1 MTGLVRIGEEVE
13 DQFELWALINREK
26 HFEGE
31 RGLDGERKWGR
42 KGGGERRGKM
52 TLVCCKEFLN
62 LRVVRTS
69 ATIWSIS
76 NPWATFA
83 LMRLKQDGEGVA
95 DRGVEGE
102 YGWWGRRWAACRG
115 LQRAPRQVASRVS
128 LSSEENKVCGYTSY
142 YNVSRHRFR
151 SSKYFLQLP
160 FKG

>member
-1 MTGLVRIGEEVE
+1 MTGLARIGEEVE

-26 HFEGE
+26 HFGGE

-42 KGGGERRGKM
+42 EGGREKKM

-83 LMRLKQDGEGVA
+83 LMKLKQDGVKGGRGGRVMRQGV
-95 DRGVEGE
+95 G
-102 YGWWGRRWAACRG
+102 CM
-115 LQRAPRQVASRVS
+115 PR
-128 LSSEENKVCGYTSY
+128 SSEGPKTKKRQESVWAVKKQSLWVHKELTTQIF
-142 YNVSRHRFR
+142 VAVA
-151 SSKYFLQLP
+151 L
-160 FKG
+160 